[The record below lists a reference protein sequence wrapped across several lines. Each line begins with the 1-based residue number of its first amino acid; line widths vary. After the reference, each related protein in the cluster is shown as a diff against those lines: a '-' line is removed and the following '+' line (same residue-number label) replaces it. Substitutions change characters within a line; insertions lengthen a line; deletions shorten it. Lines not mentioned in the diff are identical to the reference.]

1 MIEAYANQTLILKK
15 PASVNEYNEA
25 TYTSTSIKGRLE
37 NGYKLIRNKQGEE
50 TVSSAR
56 VFTKTLVQ
64 VDDLINDMLV
74 ISAEPLTD
82 LDGSTGFYAV
92 YLK

>member
-1 MIEAYANQTLILKK
+1 MINSYTNQTLTLKR
-15 PASVNEYNEA
+15 PSTPNEYNEA
-25 TYTSTSIKGRLE
+25 TYSSISIKGRLE

-64 VDDLINDMLV
+64 VDDMINDMLV
-74 ISAEPLTD
+74 ISSEPLTD
-82 LDGSTGFYAV
+82 LDGSTGFYTV

>member
-25 TYTSTSIKGRLE
+25 TYSSTSIKGRLE

-64 VDDLINDMLV
+64 VDDMINDMLV
-74 ISAEPLTD
+74 ISSEPLTD
-82 LDGSTGFYAV
+82 IDGKTGFYTV

>member
-1 MIEAYANQTLILKK
+1 MIEAYTNQTLILKK

-25 TYTSTSIKGRLE
+25 AYTSTSIKGRLE
-37 NGYKLIRNKQGEE
+37 NGYKLVRNKQGEE

-82 LDGSTGFYAV
+82 LDGSTGFYTV

>member
-1 MIEAYANQTLILKK
+1 MINNYTNQTLTLKR
-15 PASVNEYNEA
+15 PSTPNEYNES
-25 TYTSTSIKGRLE
+25 TYTSTKIKGRLE

-64 VDDLINDMLV
+64 VDDMINDMLV
-74 ISAEPLTD
+74 ISPEPLTD
-82 LDGSTGFYAV
+82 IDGKTGFYTV

>member
-25 TYTSTSIKGRLE
+25 TYTSASIKGRLE

-82 LDGSTGFYAV
+82 LDGSTGFYTV

>member
-1 MIEAYANQTLILKK
+1 MIKAYTNQTLILKK
-15 PASVNEYNEA
+15 PTSVNEYNEA
-25 TYTSTSIKGRLE
+25 TYSSTSIKGRLE

-64 VDDLINDMLV
+64 VDDMINDMLV
-74 ISAEPLTD
+74 ISSEPLTD
-82 LDGSTGFYAV
+82 IDGKTGFYTV